1 MAAVAVSIT
10 MSLIAVVG
18 YFYFTNQDRKEEE
31 KRKMTQ
37 H

>member
-1 MAAVAVSIT
+1 MGAIAVSIT

-18 YFYFTNQDRKEEE
+18 YIYFTIQDQKEE
-31 KRKMTQ
+31 KRKTAQ

>member
-1 MAAVAVSIT
+1 MGAIAVSIT
-10 MSLIAVVG
+10 MSLVAIVG
-18 YFYFTNQDRKEEE
+18 YIYFTIQDRKEE